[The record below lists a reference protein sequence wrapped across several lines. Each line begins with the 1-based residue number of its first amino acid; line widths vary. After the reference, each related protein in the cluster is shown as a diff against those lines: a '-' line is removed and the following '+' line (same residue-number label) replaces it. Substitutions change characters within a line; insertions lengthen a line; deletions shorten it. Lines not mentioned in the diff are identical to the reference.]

1 MDINDITMNILY
13 GTIIV
18 TQKAM
23 RLMRGWRGGHA
34 GCRLGDV
41 PVATE
46 LYYYYEMVRRWPTKV
61 GLGSPELVIASL
73 RSSGPLGLLE

>member
-1 MDINDITMNILY
+1 MDINDITMSIFY

-23 RLMRGWRGGHA
+23 RLMRGWRGGHV

-61 GLGSPELVIASL
+61 GLGSPELVIAVLTSRARL
-73 RSSGPLGLLE
+73 APLD